1 MKFSPK
7 AIDELRSIYDE
18 IMAKSDWSGSAG
30 GAHYLAVN
38 WLKNNGIHIAFSSS
52 RQLEDFIEHILVYGE
67 APDTEDFI

>member
-1 MKFSPK
+1 
-7 AIDELRSIYDE
+7 
-18 IMAKSDWSGSAG
+18 MAKSDWSGSAG